1 MAEVTAMD
9 AAGLGLLIELRNWA
23 CAQGIELKLLNMTD
37 HLENLLKITHLTPLF
52 NICSVREMTNV
63 LCLANQASLATTYA
77 TVSLAVVA
85 DVRVPCF
92 VDGHEAERLLDK
104 GFYEGLRAS

>member
-1 MAEVTAMD
+1 
-9 AAGLGLLIELRNWA
+9 
-23 CAQGIELKLLNMTD
+23 
-37 HLENLLKITHLTPLF
+37 
-52 NICSVREMTNV
+52 MTNV

-77 TVSLAVVA
+77 TVSLAVVG